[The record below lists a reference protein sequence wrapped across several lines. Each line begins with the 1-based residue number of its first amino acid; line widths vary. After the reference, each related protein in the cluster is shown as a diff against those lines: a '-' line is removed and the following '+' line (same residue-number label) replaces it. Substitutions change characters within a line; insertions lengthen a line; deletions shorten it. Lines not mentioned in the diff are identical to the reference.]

1 MTYIILAAGKGTN
14 LQPLTLKTPKSLY
27 RLHHDMTVL
36 QKMTRSIRAYD
47 SNAEIVVIAGFMYS
61 VVVKELEK
69 ENAVIV
75 RNPFYAQTGS
85 IASLWFARK
94 YLERDNVT
102 ILNSDIVAEDKLF
115 EEIISPKTKKPYVLI
130 DSSRKDGKYNV
141 QIEGDSVCVMSKSLS
156 DYYAQYASITKLDA
170 VSARFLAEEVDDMI
184 NQEMYDLL
192 YEDALTQMIFS
203 NNFKLYYKDIA
214 GYKWTEIDTVNDLIH
229 AKEI

>member
-27 RLHHDMTVL
+27 RLNKDLTVL
-36 QKMTRSIRAYD
+36 QKMTRNIRAND
-47 SNAEIVVIAGFMYS
+47 GNAEIVVVAGFMYS
-61 VVVKELEK
+61 VVIKELEK
-69 ENAVIV
+69 ENAVVV
-75 RNPFYAQTGS
+75 RNPFYAKTGS

-102 ILNSDIVAEDKLF
+102 ILNSDVVAEDKLF
-115 EEIISPKTKKPYVLI
+115 KDVICKTTKKPFVLI
-130 DSSRKDGKYNV
+130 DSSQKDGKYNV

-156 DYYAQYASITKLDA
+156 DYYAQYASVTKLDA

-203 NNFKLYYKDIA
+203 NDFRLYYKDIA
-214 GYKWTEIDTVNDLIH
+214 GYKWTEVDTVNDLIR
-229 AKEI
+229 AKEV

>member
-27 RLHHDMTVL
+27 RLHQDTTVL
-36 QKMTRSIRAYD
+36 QKMTRNIRTYD
-47 SNAEIVVIAGFMYS
+47 SNAEIVVVAGFMYS

-69 ENAVIV
+69 ENAVVV
-75 RNPFYAQTGS
+75 RNPFYAMTGS

-115 EEIISPKTKKPYVLI
+115 EEVISQKTKKPYVLI

-156 DYYAQYASITKLDA
+156 DYYAQYASVTKLDA
-170 VSARFLAEEVDDMI
+170 VSARFLAEEIDDMI
-184 NQEMYDLL
+184 NQEMYALL

-203 NNFKLYYKDIA
+203 NDFKLYFKDIA
-214 GYKWTEIDTVNDLIH
+214 GYKWTEVDTVNDLIH
-229 AKEI
+229 AKEV

>member
-1 MTYIILAAGKGTN
+1 M
-14 LQPLTLKTPKSLY
+14 
-27 RLHHDMTVL
+27 
-36 QKMTRSIRAYD
+36 
-47 SNAEIVVIAGFMYS
+47 
-61 VVVKELEK
+61 EK
-69 ENAVIV
+69 ENAVVV
-75 RNPFYAQTGS
+75 RNPFYAQSGS

-102 ILNSDIVAEDKLF
+102 ILNSDIVAENKLF
-115 EEIISPKTKKPYVLI
+115 EEIICKTTKKPFVLV

-156 DYYAQYASITKLDA
+156 NYFAQYASITKLDA

-203 NNFKLYYKDIA
+203 NDFRLYYKDIG
-214 GYKWTEIDTVNDLIH
+214 GYKWTEVDTVDDLIR
-229 AKEI
+229 AKEVW

>member
-14 LQPLTLKTPKSLY
+14 LQPLTLRTPKSLY
-27 RLHHDMTVL
+27 RLHQDTTVL
-36 QKMTRSIRAYD
+36 QKMTRNIRAYD
-47 SNAEIVVIAGFMYS
+47 SNAEIVVVAGFMYS

-69 ENAVIV
+69 ENAVVV
-75 RNPFYAQTGS
+75 RNPFYTQTGS

-115 EEIISPKTKKPYVLI
+115 EEVISKKTKKPFVLI

-156 DYYAQYASITKLDA
+156 DYYAQYASVTKLDA
-170 VSARFLAEEVDDMI
+170 VSARFLAEEIDDMI

-203 NNFKLYYKDIA
+203 NDFKLYYKDIA

>member
-14 LQPLTLKTPKSLY
+14 LQPLTLRTPKSLY
-27 RLHHDMTVL
+27 RLHQDTTVL
-36 QKMTRSIRAYD
+36 QKMTRNIRAYD
-47 SNAEIVVIAGFMYS
+47 SNAEIVVVAGFMYS

-69 ENAVIV
+69 ENAVVV
-75 RNPFYAQTGS
+75 RNPFYTQTGS

-115 EEIISPKTKKPYVLI
+115 EEVISKKTKKPFVLI

-156 DYYAQYASITKLDA
+156 DYYAQYASVTKLDA
-170 VSARFLAEEVDDMI
+170 VSARFLAEEIDDMI

-203 NNFKLYYKDIA
+203 NDFKLYYKDIA
-214 GYKWTEIDTVNDLIH
+214 GYKWTEIDTANDLIH

>member
-27 RLHHDMTVL
+27 RLNNDVTVL
-36 QKMTRSIRAYD
+36 QKMTRNIRLYD
-47 SNAEIVVIAGFMYS
+47 SNAEIVVVAGFMYS
-61 VVVKELEK
+61 VVLKEMEK
-69 ENAVIV
+69 DNAVIV

-102 ILNSDIVAEDKLF
+102 ILNSDVVAEDRLF
-115 EEIISPKTKKPYVLI
+115 EEIICKTTKKPFALI
-130 DSSRKDGKYNV
+130 DSSRKNGKYNV
-141 QIEGDSVCVMSKSLS
+141 QIEGDSICVMSKSLS
-156 DYYAQYASITKLDA
+156 DYYAQYASIIKLDA
-170 VSARFLAEEVDDMI
+170 VSARFLAEEVDEMV

-203 NNFKLYYKDIA
+203 SDFRLYFKDIA
-214 GYKWTEIDTVNDLIH
+214 GYKWTEVDTVNDLIH
-229 AKEI
+229 AKEV

>member
-27 RLHHDMTVL
+27 RLHQDMTVL
-36 QKMTRSIRAYD
+36 QKMTRSIRTYD
-47 SNAEIVVIAGFMYS
+47 SNAEIVVVAGFMYS

-69 ENAVIV
+69 ENAVVV
-75 RNPFYAQTGS
+75 RNPFYAMTGS

-115 EEIISPKTKKPYVLI
+115 EEVISQKTKKPYVLI

-156 DYYAQYASITKLDA
+156 DYYAQYASVTKLDA
-170 VSARFLAEEVDDMI
+170 VSARFLAEEIDEMI

-203 NNFKLYYKDIA
+203 SDFKLYYKDIA
-214 GYKWTEIDTVNDLIH
+214 GYKWTEVDTVNDLIH
-229 AKEI
+229 AKEV

>member
-27 RLHHDMTVL
+27 RLHQDMTVL
-36 QKMTRSIRAYD
+36 QKMTRSIRTYD
-47 SNAEIVVIAGFMYS
+47 SNAEIVVVAGFMYS

-69 ENAVIV
+69 ENAVVV
-75 RNPFYAQTGS
+75 RNPFYAMTGS

-115 EEIISPKTKKPYVLI
+115 EEVISQKTKKPYVLI

-156 DYYAQYASITKLDA
+156 DYYAQYASVTKLDA
-170 VSARFLAEEVDDMI
+170 VSARFLAEEIDEMI

-203 NNFKLYYKDIA
+203 NDFKLYYKDIA
-214 GYKWTEIDTVNDLIH
+214 GYKWTEVDTVNDLIH
-229 AKEI
+229 AKEV

>member
-27 RLHHDMTVL
+27 RLHQDTTVL
-36 QKMTRSIRAYD
+36 QKMTRNIRAYD

-61 VVVKELEK
+61 VVLKELEK
-69 ENAVIV
+69 ENAVVV

-102 ILNSDIVAEDKLF
+102 ILNSDIVAEDRLF
-115 EEIISPKTKKPYVLI
+115 EEVISQKTKKPYVLI

-170 VSARFLAEEVDDMI
+170 VSARFLAEEIDDMV

-203 NNFKLYYKDIA
+203 NDFKLYYKDIA

>member
-27 RLHHDMTVL
+27 RLHQDTTVL
-36 QKMTRSIRAYD
+36 QKMTRTIRAYD
-47 SNAEIVVIAGFMYS
+47 SNAEIVVVAGFMYS

-69 ENAVIV
+69 ENAVVV

-115 EEIISPKTKKPYVLI
+115 EEVISQKTKKPFVLI

-156 DYYAQYASITKLDA
+156 DYYAQYASVTKLDA
-170 VSARFLAEEVDDMI
+170 VSARFLAEEIDDMI

-203 NNFKLYYKDIA
+203 NDFKLYYKDIA